1 MNGIDY
7 DPYGDE
13 FDDEDDDE
21 YGLMEMDTYKAEE
34 EDEEFESLF
43 DASDDKEDLDDDEPV
58 LEKQEE
64 VFVPKAVNNDTDQT
78 AVARKKRKL
87 ASNAPSLL
95 SKTTRRPK
103 RRRKKKT
110 EYTPQMQRL
119 IRSLTKL
126 KTARTQELKERERR
140 NAPQGGQRAQV
151 AQTIERIDDIMCDM
165 PVDSKSKRWKHKE
178 AEAKLQDPPD
188 PIPDFAGSLGY
199 DENELEDR
207 VDDERLKTD
216 PEAKRLEMFEVS
228 HTSRTRKHRYS
239 PYLLH
244 SDFFQKGCGDFYE
257 KKTTYCCYWCTEP
270 CNCVP
275 VGLPM
280 LIQHTGGNNTG
291 RVVSRDEMREVFHV
305 SGVYCS
311 LNCMLAH
318 GRELKVPNHYIYRF
332 MRVVYDVSYK
342 DDITP
347 APPRFVLKKFGGQYT
362 IEQYRATSR
371 LGIKTK
377 EVRAP
382 LFPSQAG
389 IEEVA
394 DVTVTVSEKH
404 GDIDSVIGRVV
415 TMVPKRDAF
424 SINAMPE
431 TVITW
436 DDFDICPN
444 MPVYRQDKGS
454 KGKKKRA
461 KPKASNQ
468 PAKVLSID
476 EQLED
481 AKQRYRLEMKSYD
494 VDDKGAAKRHTIKDF
509 MTKRNK

>member
-1 MNGIDY
+1 MNGVDY

-13 FDDEDDDE
+13 FDDDDGDE
-21 YGLMEMDTYKAEE
+21 YGLMGMDTYKA
-34 EDEEFESLF
+34 DDDDDLESLF
-43 DASDDKEDLDDDEPV
+43 CASDEKEDIEEEEPI
-58 LEKQEE
+58 LEKTEE
-64 VFVPKAVNNDTDQT
+64 VFVPKPVNNDTDET
-78 AVARKKRKL
+78 AASRKKRKL
-87 ASNAPSLL
+87 ASTAPALL

-126 KTARTQELKERERR
+126 KTARAQELKDRERR
-140 NAPQGGQRAQV
+140 NAPEGGQRAQV
-151 AQTIERIDDIMCDM
+151 AQTIERIEDIMCDM

-178 AEAKLQDPPD
+178 SDVKVQEPPD

-207 VDDERLKTD
+207 VTDERLKTD
-216 PEAKRLEMFEVS
+216 PEARRQEQFEIS
-228 HTSRTRKHRYS
+228 HASRTRKHRYS

-244 SDFFQKGCGDFYE
+244 SDFFQKGCGEMYD

-291 RVVSRDEMREVFHV
+291 RVVSRGEMREVFHV

-318 GRELKVPNHYIYRF
+318 GRELKVPNHYMFRF
-332 MRVVYDVSYK
+332 MRVVYGVSYK
-342 DDITP
+342 EDITP

-362 IEQYRATSR
+362 IEQFRATSR

-404 GDIDSVIGRVV
+404 DDIDSVIGRVI
-415 TMVPKRDAF
+415 TLVPKKDAF
-424 SINAMPE
+424 FINALPE
-431 TVITW
+431 TVISW
-436 DDFDICPN
+436 DDVDICPS
-444 MPVYRQDKGS
+444 MPVYRQDKG
-454 KGKKKRA
+454 KKKRG
-461 KPKASNQ
+461 KPKAATQ

-494 VDDKGAAKRHTIKDF
+494 VDEKGAAKRHTIKDF